1 MKTGKGSMRQLMEQS
16 SASVTTSKRGNL
28 MKTRHWDR
36 LGNGGLT
43 FTQLGCGTAPLG
55 NLYYAISDD
64 EAHATLEAAW
74 DAGMRYFDT
83 APQYGLGN
91 SERRLGRFL
100 RSKDRASYVLS
111 TKVGRLLA
119 LSTPEER
126 LGIGKWH
133 DVPSRR
139 EVYDYSYDGVMRSVE
154 FSLERTGL
162 DRFDILYAH
171 DLDVFTHGSEAKR
184 DHYIDMLFNDGGY
197 RAMLAM
203 RDQGVVKAFGAGVN
217 EWQAARMLAARGDM
231 DLFLLAG
238 RYTLLE
244 QEPLESFLPMCV
256 ERGIGIALGGVFN
269 SGILATGPVEGAW
282 YNYNPAPPE
291 ILERTRRLENV
302 CKRYGVRLIDAA
314 LRFPLAH
321 PAIVSILVGA
331 KLPHEARSAPELLTA
346 TIPPALWDDLKAEG
360 LIHASAPVA
369 TS

>member
-1 MKTGKGSMRQLMEQS
+1 MP
-16 SASVTTSKRGNL
+16 

-36 LGNGGLT
+36 IGNGGLT
-43 FTQLGCGTAPLG
+43 FTELGCGTAPLG
-55 NLYYAISDD
+55 NLYYGISDD

-74 DAGMRYFDT
+74 AADMRYYDT

-91 SERRLGRFL
+91 SERRIGRFL
-100 RSKDRASYVLS
+100 RPKDRASYVLS

-119 LSTPEER
+119 LSSPQDR
-126 LGIGKWH
+126 LGIGKWFE
-133 DVPSRR
+133 VPSRR

-171 DLDVFTHGSEAKR
+171 DLDVFTHGSQAKR
-184 DHYIDMLFNDGGY
+184 DAYIDALFNEGGY
-197 RAMLAM
+197 KAMLAM
-203 RDQGVVKAFGAGVN
+203 RDQGVVRAIGAGVN
-217 EWQAARMLAARGDM
+217 EWQAAQMLAERGDM

-291 ILERTRRLENV
+291 IIERVRKLEAV
-302 CKRYGVRLIDAA
+302 CQRHGVRLIDAA

-331 KLPHEARSAPELLTA
+331 KHPKEASAAPELLNA
-346 TIPPALWDDLKAEG
+346 VVPPALWQDLKAEG
-360 LIHASAPVA
+360 LVRADAPVPA
-369 TS
+369 A

>member
-1 MKTGKGSMRQLMEQS
+1 
-16 SASVTTSKRGNL
+16 

-36 LGNGGLT
+36 IGNGGLT
-43 FTQLGCGTAPLG
+43 FTEIGCGTAPLG

-64 EAHATLEAAW
+64 EAHETLSAAW

-100 RSKDRASYVLS
+100 RTKDRPSYLLS

-126 LGIGKWH
+126 LGIGKWF

-139 EVYDYSYDGVMRSVE
+139 EIYDYSYDGVMRSVE

-162 DRFDILYAH
+162 DRFDILFAH
-171 DLDVFTHGSEAKR
+171 DLDVFTHGSTETR
-184 DHYIDMLFNDGGY
+184 DHYIEEFLKGGY
-197 RAMLAM
+197 KACIAM
-203 RDQGVVKAFGAGVN
+203 RDQGVVKAIGAGVN
-217 EWQAARMLAARGDM
+217 EWQAAQILTERGDM

-244 QEPLESFLPMCV
+244 QEALDSFLPLCV
-256 ERGIGIALGGVFN
+256 ERGIGLVLGGVFN
-269 SGILATGPVEGAW
+269 SGVLASGPVEGAW
-282 YNYNPAPPE
+282 YNYDKAPPE
-291 ILERTRRLENV
+291 ILDRVRRLEAV
-302 CKRYGVRLIDAA
+302 CKRHGVRLIDAA

-321 PAIVSILVGA
+321 PAVVSLVLGA
-331 KLPHEARSAPELLTA
+331 KHPAEARAAPELLSA
-346 TIPPALWDDLKAEG
+346 AIPAALWTDLKAEG
-360 LIHASAPVA
+360 LVREDAPVPA
-369 TS
+369 GA

>member
-1 MKTGKGSMRQLMEQS
+1 
-16 SASVTTSKRGNL
+16 

-36 LGNGGLT
+36 IGNGGLT
-43 FTQLGCGTAPLG
+43 FTELGCGSAPLG

-74 DAGMRYFDT
+74 EVGMRYYDT

-91 SERRLGRFL
+91 SERRMGRFL
-100 RSKDRASYVLS
+100 RPKQRADYVLS

-119 LSTPEER
+119 LSRPEDR
-126 LGIGKWH
+126 LGIGKWYE
-133 DVPSRR
+133 VPSRQ

-171 DLDVFTHGSEAKR
+171 DLDVFTHGTQAKR
-184 DHYIDMLFNDGGY
+184 DAYIDMLFNEGGY
-197 RAMLAM
+197 KAMLAM
-203 RDQGVVKAFGAGVN
+203 RDQGVVKAIGAGVN
-217 EWQAARMLAARGDM
+217 EWQAAKMLAERGDM

-256 ERGIGIALGGVFN
+256 QRGIGIVTGGVFN

-291 ILERTRRLENV
+291 IIERVQKLEAV
-302 CKRYGVRLIDAA
+302 CKRHGVRLIDAA

-331 KLPHEARSAPELLTA
+331 KHPREARAAPELLTA
-346 TIPPALWDDLKAEG
+346 SIPPALWDDLKTEG
-360 LIHASAPVA
+360 LVRADAPVPM
-369 TS
+369 S

>member
-1 MKTGKGSMRQLMEQS
+1 
-16 SASVTTSKRGNL
+16 

-36 LGNGGLT
+36 TGNGGLT
-43 FTQLGCGTAPLG
+43 FTELGCGSAPLG

-74 DAGMRYFDT
+74 ETGMRYYDT

-91 SERRLGRFL
+91 SERRMGRFL
-100 RSKDRASYVLS
+100 RPRGRADYVLS

-119 LSTPEER
+119 LSKPEDR
-126 LGIGKWH
+126 LGIGKWFE
-133 DVPSRR
+133 VPSRQ

-171 DLDVFTHGSEAKR
+171 DLDVFTHGSQAKR
-184 DHYIDMLFNDGGY
+184 DAYIDMLFNEGGY
-197 RAMLAM
+197 KAMLAM
-203 RDQGVVKAFGAGVN
+203 RDQGVVKAIGGGVN
-217 EWQAARMLAARGDM
+217 EWQAAKMLAERGDM

-256 ERGIGIALGGVFN
+256 ERGIGIVLGGVFN

-291 ILERTRRLENV
+291 IMERVAKLEAV
-302 CKRYGVRLIDAA
+302 CKRHGVRLIDAA

-331 KLPHEARSAPELLTA
+331 KHPREARAAPELLTA
-346 TIPPALWDDLKAEG
+346 TIPAALWDDLKAEG
-360 LIHASAPVA
+360 LVRADAPVP

>member
-1 MKTGKGSMRQLMEQS
+1 
-16 SASVTTSKRGNL
+16 

-43 FTQLGCGTAPLG
+43 FTELGCGTAPLG

-64 EAHATLEAAW
+64 EAQATLEAAW
-74 DAGMRYFDT
+74 DAGMRYYDT

-91 SERRLGRFL
+91 SERRIGRFL
-100 RSKDRASYVLS
+100 RSKDRGSYVLS
-111 TKVGRLLA
+111 TKIGRLLA
-119 LSTPEER
+119 LSKPEQR
-126 LGIGKWH
+126 LGIGKWYE
-133 DVPSRR
+133 VPSRQ
-139 EVYDYSYDGVMRSVE
+139 EVFDYSYDGVMRSVE

-171 DLDVFTHGSEAKR
+171 DLDVFTHGSQARR
-184 DHYIDMLFNDGGY
+184 DHYIDALFNDGGHK
-197 RAMLAM
+197 AMLAL
-203 RDQGVVKAFGAGVN
+203 RDQGLVKAIGAGVN
-217 EWQAARMLAARGDM
+217 EWQAAQMLAERGDM

-244 QEPLESFLPMCV
+244 QEALETFLPMCAQ
-256 ERGIGIALGGVFN
+256 RGIGIALGGVFN

-291 ILERTRRLENV
+291 IIERTRRLEAI
-302 CKRYGVRLIDAA
+302 CQRHGVRLIDAA

-331 KLPHEARSAPELLTA
+331 KHPREASAAPELLTA
-346 TIPPALWDDLKAEG
+346 TLPAALWDDLKAEG
-360 LIHASAPVA
+360 LVKASAPVPM
-369 TS
+369 S